1 MENKAKVDYHC
12 LNCLILSQRCRT
24 KFHAFE
30 TVGTGEPRILKEC
43 TARHKFAN
51 QDMMIKHVPEK
62 LSNKLPQ
69 ESGADESR
77 EVLKNISMN
86 GI

>member
-1 MENKAKVDYHC
+1 M
-12 LNCLILSQRCRT
+12 
-24 KFHAFE
+24 
-30 TVGTGEPRILKEC
+30 PLKQLRQVNLGFWKSLEC

>member
-1 MENKAKVDYHC
+1 M
-12 LNCLILSQRCRT
+12 
-24 KFHAFE
+24 
-30 TVGTGEPRILKEC
+30 PLKQLTQVSLGFWKSLKC
-43 TARHKFAN
+43 TARHKFASHD

-69 ESGADESR
+69 ESGADKSR

>member
-1 MENKAKVDYHC
+1 M
-12 LNCLILSQRCRT
+12 
-24 KFHAFE
+24 
-30 TVGTGEPRILKEC
+30 PLKQLRQVNLGFWKSLKS

>member
-1 MENKAKVDYHC
+1 M
-12 LNCLILSQRCRT
+12 
-24 KFHAFE
+24 
-30 TVGTGEPRILKEC
+30 PLKELRQVNLGFWKSLKC
-43 TARHKFAN
+43 TAGHKFASHD